1 VSDAVLKT
9 EPGCMD
15 DSDPTSLPYDLALK
29 RIIASITPITDTE
42 TVMIDHA
49 LDRVLASDFV
59 ALMNVPPA
67 ANSAMDGYAVH
78 SSDIPSSGTRQLT
91 LIGKSLAGKPYTL
104 AVPRGGCVRI
114 LTGAVLPEGTD
125 TVIMQEHVMLT
136 ADAITIDA
144 RTIKGDNVR
153 PIGEDCK
160 RGDILLRAGTLLT
173 PASLGVI
180 ASMGVAEIT
189 VTRKLKI
196 AVFMTGD
203 ELHSAGEK
211 LAPGQIYDS
220 NRYTLHGML
229 TRLGIEILDLG
240 IIRDDRQAIEQALG
254 TAATSADA
262 IITSGGVS
270 VGNADLVKELVEKL
284 GSINFWKVAMK
295 PGRPLAFGKIQAAWF
310 FGLPGNPVS
319 TMVTFYL
326 FVQPALKRLMGQTPT
341 DPVSMKITCTSML
354 KKRPGRLEYQR
365 GILSRN
371 PNGELTVSKT
381 GAQGSGIL
389 SSMAQA
395 NCFIVLPVENDGVM
409 AGETV
414 EVVPFYGM
422 V

>member
-1 VSDAVLKT
+1 MLIT

-15 DSDPTSLPYDLALK
+15 DSDPTSLPYEIALK
-29 RIIASITPITDTE
+29 RIIASITSITDTE
-42 TVMIDHA
+42 TVIIDQA
-49 LDRVLASDFV
+49 LDRVLASDFI

-78 SSDIPSSGTRQLT
+78 SSDIPQTGTRQLT
-91 LIGKSLAGKPYTL
+91 LVGKSLAGKPYTQSI
-104 AVPRGGCVRI
+104 ARGACVRI

-136 ADAITIDA
+136 ADTITIDA

-160 RGDILLRAGTLLT
+160 RGEVLLRAGTLLT

-203 ELHSAGEK
+203 ELRSAGEK

-240 IIRDDRQAIEQALG
+240 IICDDRQAIEQALI
-254 TAATSADA
+254 TAASSADA

-270 VGNADLVKELVEKL
+270 VGDADLVKELVEKL
-284 GSINFWKVAMK
+284 GNINFWKVAMK
-295 PGRPLAFGKIQAAWF
+295 PGRPLTFGKIQNAWF

-341 DPVSMKITCTSML
+341 DPVSLKVTCTTTL

-365 GILSRN
+365 GILTRN
-371 PNGELTVSKT
+371 QNGELTVSKT

-395 NCFIVLPVENDGVM
+395 NCLIVLPVENDGVM
-409 AGETV
+409 AGGSV
-414 EVVPFYGM
+414 EVVPFYGL

>member
-1 VSDAVLKT
+1 MTDAVLIT

-15 DSDPTSLPYDLALK
+15 DSDPHSLPYEIALK
-29 RIIASITPITDTE
+29 KIIASITPVSGTE
-42 TVMIDHA
+42 VVLIHQA
-49 LDRVLASDFV
+49 LGRVLAADLI
-59 ALMNVPPA
+59 ATMNVPPA

-78 SSDIPSSGTRQLT
+78 SSDIPTTGTHELT
-91 LIGKSLAGKPYTL
+91 LAGKSLAGKPYTGS
-104 AVPRGGCVRI
+104 VPRGSCVRI
-114 LTGAVLPEGTD
+114 LTGAVLPDGTD
-125 TVIMQEHVMLT
+125 TVIMQENVVVTADRVML
-136 ADAITIDA
+136 DA
-144 RTIKGDNVR
+144 RTVKGDNVR

-160 RGDILLRAGTLLT
+160 RGDVLLRAGSLLT
-173 PASLGVI
+173 PAALGVI
-180 ASMGVAEIT
+180 ASMGIAEIT

-203 ELHSAGEK
+203 ELRSPGES

-229 TRLGIEILDLG
+229 TRPGVGIIDLG
-240 IIRDDRQAIEQALG
+240 IIRDDRQAIEQALI
-254 TAATSADA
+254 TAANSADA

-270 VGNADLVKELVEKL
+270 VGDADLVREVVEKL
-284 GSINFWKVAMK
+284 GRINFWKVAMK
-295 PGRPLAFGKIQAAWF
+295 PGRPLAFGSINNAWF

-319 TMVTFYL
+319 TMATFYL
-326 FVQPALKRLMGQTPT
+326 FVQPALQRLSGQTPT
-341 DPVSMKITCTSML
+341 IPVTMKVPCTSIL

-365 GILSRN
+365 GILSHY
-371 PNGELTVSKT
+371 PNGEWTVTKT

-389 SSMAQA
+389 SSMTQA

-414 EVVPFYGM
+414 EVMPFYGL